1 MDAGD
6 VELDLEPKPAA
17 AVRFKPLDA
26 TLVVAA
32 DVGVLLAV
40 NIGLNGVKGGDTARV
55 VLPVIPDPATNG
67 MRPGFSSV
75 VKDDVGVS
83 ALIIGMSLIFGD
95 DTDVGDEDKEFAVI

>member
-1 MDAGD
+1 M
-6 VELDLEPKPAA
+6 
-17 AVRFKPLDA
+17 
-26 TLVVAA
+26 AA